1 MNLENLIDS
10 AASRVPGASEG
21 DYTNPG
27 DGLLYC
33 GKCNTPKQYRVKI
46 LGRDRIVPVMCAC
59 RKAAADAEAKE
70 EAARKKKE
78 LADALRRTCFSESD
92 GSAKEARF
100 EIDDKRND
108 RLSQAMRTYSDR
120 WDEMREQNIGLLLY
134 GPVGTGKSF
143 YAACIA
149 NALIDR
155 EKPVSVLMTSLSRI
169 INAVQAT
176 FDGKQEYI
184 DRIVSYPL
192 LILDDVGTER
202 TTEYALEQVYNIIDA
217 RYRTGKLL
225 IVTTN
230 TPIEK
235 IKSPETLAQQRIYS
249 RLLEMCQPVKVDG
262 TDRRRDSVKRNYAE
276 RNALLGL

>member
-10 AASRVPGASEG
+10 AASRVPSASEG
-21 DYTNPG
+21 DYTNQG

-46 LGRDRIVPVMCAC
+46 LGRERIVPVMCAC
-59 RKAAADAEAKE
+59 RKAAADAEAKA
-70 EAARKKKE
+70 EADRKKHE
-78 LADALRRTCFSESD
+78 FADALRRTCFAESD
-92 GSAKEARF
+92 GSAKEAMF
-100 EIDDKRND
+100 AIDDKRND
-108 RLSQAMRTYSDR
+108 RLSQAIRTYSDR

-176 FDGKQEYI
+176 FDDKQEYI

-217 RYRTGKLL
+217 RYRTGKPL

-262 TDRRRDSVKRNYAE
+262 TDRRRDAVKQNYAK